1 MRPRAGRHARTPHG
15 STEAPNV
22 SVPTRLQIVEP
33 EVLVAPE
40 EAFPPELSAIR
51 DEVHI
56 CTRTC
61 HICNRTCNMC
71 TGTVRAETETGSG
84 KHGVSQAQPC
94 TVALVTHAHTQTHTH
109 THPRITA

>member
-1 MRPRAGRHARTPHG
+1 MRPQAGRHARTPHG
-15 STEAPNV
+15 STIAPNV
-22 SVPTRLQIVEP
+22 SVLTRLQIVEP

-56 CTRTC
+56 CAGM
-61 HICNRTCNMC
+61 CNIC
-71 TGTVRAETETGSG
+71 TGTVRAETGTETGSG

-94 TVALVTHAHTQTHTH
+94 TAALVTHAQTRTH
-109 THPRITA
+109 THPRTTA